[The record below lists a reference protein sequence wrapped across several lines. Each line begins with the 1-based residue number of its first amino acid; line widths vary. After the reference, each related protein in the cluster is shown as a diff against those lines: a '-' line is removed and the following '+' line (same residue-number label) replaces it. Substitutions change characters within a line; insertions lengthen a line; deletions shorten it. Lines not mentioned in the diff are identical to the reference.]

1 MSTSLSKTQS
11 FTNPLFPLFAAFNCT
26 NFLSRHGKICRL
38 RWTQFFDR
46 YNLVQSQVKVDMHVY
61 TDMHTRERERERE
74 RIATLPVV
82 CDIER
87 QLAGKN

>member
-1 MSTSLSKTQS
+1 MFTQ
-11 FTNPLFPLFAAFNCT
+11 TCT
-26 NFLSRHGKICRL
+26 HE
-38 RWTQFFDR
+38 
-46 YNLVQSQVKVDMHVY
+46 
-61 TDMHTRERERERE
+61 RERERERE